1 MYQLSIKYLCE
12 ILSFTKAKIFLQT
25 HYFLSKNF
33 VLVSTMLTAC
43 HAIQHY
49 FTQWA
54 CQIWFIARME
64 SILKNKQK
72 QPNSVLKQSVYVCL
86 VHMKQSKTVD
96 KVLEE
101 LNQ

>member
-49 FTQWA
+49 FTQ
-54 CQIWFIARME
+54 
-64 SILKNKQK
+64 
-72 QPNSVLKQSVYVCL
+72 
-86 VHMKQSKTVD
+86 
-96 KVLEE
+96 
-101 LNQ
+101 